1 MVGLMIVLVLI
12 AIVVLVAMGSIKIIP
27 QARAVIVE
35 RLGAYLATWE
45 TGYHFKIPFIDRMS
59 EPISLKEQVV
69 DFPPEPIV
77 TKDSITMQIDTV
89 VYFQI
94 FDPKEYT
101 YGVEKPLSAL
111 ENLTA
116 TTLRSVVGELTIDQT
131 LSSRDKINARLR
143 ELLDASTKDWGVNV
157 LRVELKNILP
167 PPEVQEVMEKQLKTE
182 RESRE
187 AILRAE
193 GEKRSAILVAE
204 GEKESLILR
213 AEGEKQSAILRAEAA
228 CETRIRE
235 AEGEAEAIIRLQEA
249 TAEGLTKINAAK
261 PSDKA
266 VQLKSYE
273 ALVKVAEGNATKIII
288 PSDLQSLT
296 SLSAVDTEPAP
307 KKKPKATK

>member
-1 MVGLMIVLVLI
+1 MVGLMIALVVI
-12 AIVVLVAMGSIKIIP
+12 VIVVLVVMGSIRIVP

-35 RLGAYLATWE
+35 RMGAYRATWK
-45 TGYHFKIPFIDRMS
+45 TGYHFKIPLIDRMS

-69 DFPPEPIV
+69 EFPPEPIV
-77 TKDSITMQIDTV
+77 TKDSITMQIDFV
-89 VYFQI
+89 VYFQV
-94 FDPKEYT
+94 FDPKAYT
-101 YGVEKPLSAL
+101 YGVEKPLLAMK
-111 ENLTA
+111 NLTA
-116 TTLRSVVGELTIDQT
+116 TTLRSVVGELSIDQT
-131 LSSRDKINARLR
+131 LASRDKINAHLR
-143 ELLDASTKDWGVNV
+143 DLLDASTKVWGVNV
-157 LRVELKNILP
+157 VRVELKNIIP
-167 PPEVQEVMEKQLKTE
+167 PPEVQEAMEKQLKTE

-204 GEKESLILR
+204 GERESLILK

-296 SLSAVDTEPAP
+296 SLPVVDAEPAN
-307 KKKPKATK
+307 KKTK